1 MKLLNRI
8 AWSGQGD
15 HDLDN
20 PQDRM
25 RAYELVMTEGTED
38 DVRTHIDLDVLLGMW
53 NTTWLAAPPLLL
65 SAVCAAVFL

>member
-1 MKLLNRI
+1 
-8 AWSGQGD
+8 
-15 HDLDN
+15 
-20 PQDRM
+20 M